1 MRLVKIER
9 QHSVKDTYINIDQIS
24 GLTHENDSDRMTW
37 IVSMQNGVCYDINDR
52 AAKILLS
59 MIDIVL
65 INEDYESQF

>member
-52 AAKILLS
+52 TAKILLS

-65 INEDYESQF
+65 INEDYES